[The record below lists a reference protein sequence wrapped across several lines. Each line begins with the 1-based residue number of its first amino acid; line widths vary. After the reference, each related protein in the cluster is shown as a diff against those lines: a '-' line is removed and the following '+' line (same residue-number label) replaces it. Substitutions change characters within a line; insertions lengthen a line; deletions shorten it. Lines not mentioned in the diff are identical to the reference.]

1 MNLKAAINR
10 SLSRFGYAIV
20 RASSLRPNASADA
33 VSEAPLTQK
42 ASQSLLLRPAKNE
55 PPRFC
60 NFLADKDARQADPVT
75 PKIMEFHQNGIVVLP
90 TDPDRAL
97 HWQQTEVF
105 DRDVSNVHSSWDW
118 AGNSVKPYG
127 SVLKTGMPSESL
139 KGELLK
145 LITSPYYDSLFK
157 GVLGCSVSI
166 GNCRLVESLPHET
179 TGVGPQSWHEDGCP
193 PGIIRG
199 VLYLTDVSEANGPF
213 QYKDSN
219 SKVHTVVGKIGDLL
233 VFDAMRLPHRAM
245 PPTENVRMAIDLVFL
260 PRLPGR
266 NAQVIAAGMNHWP
279 ADPFAFDIP
288 TDKALFRSDNERAVN

>member
-1 MNLKAAINR
+1 MTLKANINR
-10 SLSRFGYAIV
+10 TLSRFGYVIV
-20 RASSLRPNASADA
+20 RASSAKSVVSVNA
-33 VSEAPLTQK
+33 VSEALLTRG
-42 ASQSLLLRPAKNE
+42 ADQSLVLRPAKNE

-60 NFLADKDARQADPVT
+60 NFLANRLIRRTDAAT
-75 PKIMEFHQNGIVVLP
+75 PKVMEFHQNGIVILR

-97 HWQQTEVF
+97 HWRQAEIF

-118 AGNSVKPYG
+118 AGNSVKPYS

-145 LITSPYYDSLFK
+145 LITNSYYDAFFK

-166 GNCRLVESLPHET
+166 ANCRLVKSLPHAT

-199 VLYLTDVSEANGPF
+199 VLYLTDVGEANGPF

-219 SKVHTVVGKIGDLL
+219 SQVHTVVGKVGDLL

-245 PPTENVRMAIDLVFL
+245 PPAQEVRMAIDLVFF
-260 PRLPGR
+260 PRLRGR
-266 NAQVIAAGMNHWP
+266 DAQVIAAGMNHWP

-288 TDKALFRSDNERAVN
+288 TDKSLIRNDDARAAF